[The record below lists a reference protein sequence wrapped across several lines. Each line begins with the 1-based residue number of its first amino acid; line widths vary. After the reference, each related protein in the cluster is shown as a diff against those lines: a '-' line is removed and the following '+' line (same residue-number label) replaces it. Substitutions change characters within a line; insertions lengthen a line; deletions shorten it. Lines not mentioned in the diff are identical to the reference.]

1 MSTHFTTLQIERRGG
16 VATVWMNRP
25 DKHNAFNEAL
35 IAELDAA
42 FAQLDADAAVRA
54 VVLAGRGKSFS
65 AGADLRWMKA
75 QGEASEA
82 ANVADARRLA
92 DMLARL
98 ATLGKPTLARVHG
111 AALGGGMGLAAACD
125 ICVASARA
133 VFAPPRRG
141 RNRDGLDGPR
151 EPRSHMPRRP
161 PADRKT
167 APGCPAAGAIPESC
181 IPSGFGSPD
190 CCGQVGRGSLRRATA
205 FPLP

>member
-98 ATLGKPTLARVHG
+98 SADAGESQGAGGYLSSHPPTPER
-111 AALGGGMGLAAACD
+111 
-125 ICVASARA
+125 I
-133 VFAPPRRG
+133 
-141 RNRDGLDGPR
+141 
-151 EPRSHMPRRP
+151 
-161 PADRKT
+161 DRLHRL
-167 APGCPAAGAIPESC
+167 
-181 IPSGFGSPD
+181 SPND
-190 CCGQVGRGSLRRATA
+190 QE
-205 FPLP
+205 